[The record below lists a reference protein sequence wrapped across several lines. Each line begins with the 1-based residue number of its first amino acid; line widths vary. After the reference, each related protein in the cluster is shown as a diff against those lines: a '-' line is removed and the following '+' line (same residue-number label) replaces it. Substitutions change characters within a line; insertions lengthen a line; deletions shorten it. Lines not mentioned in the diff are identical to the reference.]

1 MMKKG
6 VNTKEINKSPSK
18 LEALMAYL
26 LRFLLVIMVIGIA
39 LTAGVALGWFPIQ
52 FGHIQLAIPTFM
64 FTIFIQAF
72 VMFYFIGVSR
82 LVENVWNAL
91 NSQANL
97 DELFDSAPE
106 DLEPYKKKVARF
118 VHESQLSKRQTI
130 PWTMLMLILGT
141 IAFLLGGAHD
151 TGLVTK
157 VVHSGVAYGFFAAMM
172 IGFVRQW
179 HYLGKSHILL
189 GDMKSLFGISRDAM

>member
-1 MMKKG
+1 
-6 VNTKEINKSPSK
+6 
-18 LEALMAYL
+18 MAYL
-26 LRFLLVIMVIGIA
+26 LRFLLIVMIIGIS
-39 LTAGVALGWFPIQ
+39 LTATVALGLVDINY
-52 FGHIQLAIPTFM
+52 GHIQLAIPTFLYV
-64 FTIFIQAF
+64 IFIQAF

-91 NSQANL
+91 NSETNL
-97 DELFDSAPE
+97 NELFDEPPQ
-106 DLEPYKKKVARF
+106 DLDPYKKKVARF

-130 PWTMLMLILGT
+130 PWTMLMLVLGT

-157 VVHSGVAYGFFAAMM
+157 VVHSGVAYGFIAAML

-179 HYLGKSHILL
+179 HYLGKSHVLL
-189 GDMKSLFGISRDAM
+189 RDLKGLFGISRDAM

>member
-1 MMKKG
+1 
-6 VNTKEINKSPSK
+6 
-18 LEALMAYL
+18 MAYL
-26 LRFLLVIMVIGIA
+26 LRFLLIIMVSGII
-39 LTAGVALGWFPIQ
+39 LTAGVALGWFPVQ
-52 FGHIQLAIPTFM
+52 FGHIQLAIPTFL

-72 VMFYFIGVSR
+72 VMFYFIGVAR

-91 NSQANL
+91 NSEANL
-97 DELFDSAPE
+97 SELFDSPPS

-118 VHESQLSKRQTI
+118 VHETQLSKRQTI

-157 VVHSGVAYGFFAAMM
+157 VVHSGVAYGFFVAMM
-172 IGFVRQW
+172 IGFFRQW

-189 GDMKSLFGISRDAM
+189 GDLKGLFGISRDAM

>member
-1 MMKKG
+1 
-6 VNTKEINKSPSK
+6 
-18 LEALMAYL
+18 MAYL
-26 LRFLLVIMVIGIA
+26 LRFLLIIMVSGII
-39 LTAGVALGWFPIQ
+39 LTAGVALGWFPVQ
-52 FGHIQLAIPTFM
+52 FGHIQLAIPTFL

-72 VMFYFIGVSR
+72 VMFYFIGVAR

-91 NSQANL
+91 NSEANL
-97 DELFDSAPE
+97 SELFDSPPS

-118 VHESQLSKRQTI
+118 VHETQLSKRQTI

-172 IGFVRQW
+172 IGFFRQW

-189 GDMKSLFGISRDAM
+189 GDLKGLFGISRDAM

>member
-1 MMKKG
+1 
-6 VNTKEINKSPSK
+6 
-18 LEALMAYL
+18 MAYL
-26 LRFLLVIMVIGIA
+26 LRFLIVIMVLGIA
-39 LTAGVALGWFPIQ
+39 LTAVVAMGWLDVG

-64 FTIFIQAF
+64 FVIFIQAF
-72 VMFYFIGVSR
+72 VMFYFIGVAR

-91 NSQANL
+91 NSEANL
-97 DELFDSAPE
+97 SELFDNPPA
-106 DLEPYKKKVARF
+106 DLEPYKKKVARY

-151 TGLVTK
+151 TGMVSK
-157 VVHSGVAYGFFAAMM
+157 VVHSGVAYGFFAAML

-179 HYLGKSHILL
+179 YYLGKSHILL
-189 GDMKSLFGISRDAM
+189 GELKSLFGISRDAM